1 MITSEIYSVYVLLQK
16 NNAGI
21 VQGTNDIIMAIYM
34 FKSSDKVVSNVSS
47 TNNNIIYLPTS
58 MQMNSTDNNS
68 FIYGFVNALKME
80 NRNKNGRCVAI
91 DTLSHNRKIID
102 FLLLNSKPILV
113 EKHTLMMYNYIC
125 KTVLPEQVLVMC

>member
-1 MITSEIYSVYVLLQK
+1 
-16 NNAGI
+16 
-21 VQGTNDIIMAIYM
+21 
-34 FKSSDKVVSNVSS
+34 
-47 TNNNIIYLPTS
+47 
-58 MQMNSTDNNS
+58 
-68 FIYGFVNALKME
+68 ME